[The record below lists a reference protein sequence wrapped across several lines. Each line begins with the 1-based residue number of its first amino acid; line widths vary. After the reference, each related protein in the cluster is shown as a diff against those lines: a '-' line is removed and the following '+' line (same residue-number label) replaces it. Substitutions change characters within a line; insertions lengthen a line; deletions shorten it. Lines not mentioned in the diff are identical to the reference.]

1 MEEKDTDKLKGD
13 ESPEEA
19 MGEGGEKKPGE
30 GAGEGES
37 GEKKGPGVAFPPADF
52 ANFILSLSASALMH
66 LGDLK
71 NPATDKLEKDP
82 LMAKHTID
90 ILAMLKEKTKG
101 NLKDDESKLIENVLH
116 DLRIR
121 YVKAV
126 GQADKTGE

>member
-13 ESPEEA
+13 EPSRESG
-19 MGEGGEKKPGE
+19 GEGGEKKP
-30 GAGEGES
+30 GEGES

-71 NPATDKLEKDP
+71 NPATDKMEKDP

-90 ILAMLKEKTKG
+90 ILAMLKERTKG

-126 GQADKTGE
+126 G

>member
-1 MEEKDTDKLKGD
+1 MIVAGVRGGGGGGA
-13 ESPEEA
+13 P
-19 MGEGGEKKPGE
+19 GGGE
-30 GAGEGES
+30 
-37 GEKKGPGVAFPPADF
+37 KGPGVAFPPADF
-52 ANFILSLSASALMH
+52 ANFILSFSASALMH

-71 NPATDKLEKDP
+71 NPATDKMEKDP

-126 GQADKTGE
+126 GSADKTGE